1 MKRETTYK
9 TIAQALQA
17 VRNTGKA
24 LATVYDSN
32 LIASDN
38 EIDCKT
44 IAGHI
49 AEMKQA
55 KVLQYCT
62 KDHPYTFYMAV
73 REHGQEGDTNKAH
86 VLERCAVL
94 GKPVFTMVL
103 RYAHG
108 EPVTVT
114 YNDLRK

>member
-1 MKRETTYK
+1 MKRIETYA
-9 TIAQALQA
+9 TIAKALQA
-17 VRNTGKA
+17 IKSTGKA
-24 LATVYDSN
+24 LATVYASN

-49 AEMKQA
+49 AEMKQE

-62 KDHPYTFYMAV
+62 KEHPYTFYIAV
-73 REHGQEGDTNKAH
+73 REHGEEGNTSKSYVID
-86 VLERCAVL
+86 RCNHL

-103 RYAHG
+103 KYAYG
-108 EPVTVT
+108 KPVQVSF
-114 YNDLRK
+114 NDCK